1 MVDLVCTSEFAFL
14 IIMLKVVIQ
23 STLDLRKF
31 PNSRKIG
38 LILSCVLHKEGGMSF
53 SISTNKP
60 GGWMKFSYLVVRS
73 IFIIFF
79 IIVARFS
86 VGRDINISLL
96 NPILGAKSSVVYRN
110 RKLLGKQNTC
120 TKRKTK
126 HQDKWLYCPRHRENH
141 MRIDLGIYDLHKLA
155 IWTLKVSW

>member
-96 NPILGAKSSVVYRN
+96 NLPELD
-110 RKLLGKQNTC
+110 LNTV
-120 TKRKTK
+120 
-126 HQDKWLYCPRHRENH
+126 L
-141 MRIDLGIYDLHKLA
+141 
-155 IWTLKVSW
+155 